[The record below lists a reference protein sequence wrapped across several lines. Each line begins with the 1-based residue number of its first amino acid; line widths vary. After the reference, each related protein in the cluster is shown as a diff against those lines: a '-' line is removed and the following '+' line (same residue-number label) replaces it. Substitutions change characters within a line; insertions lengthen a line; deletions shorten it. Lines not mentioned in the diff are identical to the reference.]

1 MSRAAR
7 EMEAPK
13 HLHEMLAPFRKIE
26 SFAEVKLP
34 ADAEEP
40 VLAPTV
46 RAAIFEWLTEIRHAA
61 LLDEYGVKP
70 RRSALLYG
78 PPGTGKTTLAHHLA
92 ARLGVPLVAVQAER
106 LVSSSL
112 GGTGNNVANLFQA
125 LAQVDGKCV
134 VLLDEIDSIGARRSS
149 DDQACAREM
158 NATLNT
164 LLRYV
169 EQFSGV
175 FVGATNRQDE
185 LDPALWRR
193 FSIQLAVDLPGI
205 DERFAIIKRYAM
217 PLSPDDD
224 DIDILADATI
234 GASPALLRQLMEGVK
249 RAVAIGP
256 KIGRDVSDPVRVFR
270 GVIASVAMPP
280 EFEPPPL
287 WAGSGAKA
295 ISGLTWPWGRG

>member
-7 EMEAPK
+7 DMAAPK
-13 HLHEMLAPFRKIE
+13 NLQEMLAPFREIE
-26 SFAEVKLP
+26 NFAEIKLP
-34 ADAEEP
+34 GDAEEP

-46 RAAIFEWLTEIRHAA
+46 RAAIFEWLTEIRHAE
-61 LLDEYGVKP
+61 LLDEFGVKP

-112 GGTGNNVANLFQA
+112 GGSGKNVASLFQA
-125 LAQVDGKCV
+125 LAKVDGKCV
-134 VLLDEIDSIGARRSS
+134 VLLDEIDSIGARRST
-149 DDQACAREM
+149 DDQAAAREM
-158 NATLNT
+158 TSALNT

-175 FVGATNRQDE
+175 FIGATNRQDE

-193 FSIQLAVDLPGI
+193 FSIQMSVDLPGA

-217 PLSPDDD
+217 PLVPDDD

-256 KIGRDVSDPVRVFR
+256 KIGRDVSDPVRVFQ

-280 EFEPPPL
+280 EFKPPPM
-287 WAGSGAKA
+287 WTGSVGTD
-295 ISGLTWPWGRG
+295 ISGLSWPWGRE